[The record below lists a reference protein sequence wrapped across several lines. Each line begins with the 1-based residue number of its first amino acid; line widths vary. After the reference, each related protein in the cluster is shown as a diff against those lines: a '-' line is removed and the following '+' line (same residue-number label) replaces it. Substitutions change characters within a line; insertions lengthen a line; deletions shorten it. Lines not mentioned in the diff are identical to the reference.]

1 MSNPQALLALVNA
14 AKQAGAVAGKVM
26 ASTPQ
31 SLAAFTKSARI
42 APYVL
47 IEEPLRQ
54 QPYISDILHA
64 ATSIYAGYYLTA
76 VSLLGDVSGVSVLE
90 KLDRINPNRPMD
102 ALGRSGRRL
111 MSMTT
116 EDFKLGLPFKGR
128 PHVKGSW
135 GYSQESHRF
144 MPEPLL
150 AMEAKVTETTV
161 SSTATTTPLDNGGRS
176 TTTQTKTTVTAPDDP
191 VEPIHSPGL
200 SRDTLLAAKEA
211 SSLAVGKLLEVRMV
225 IDGQQLTVPTMVT
238 LFPNTSD
245 SESFAHILSLHE
257 QAHSVRERWH
267 DWRSGNISFWSD
279 FVMMRD
285 IIKKHRRVLVKDKS
299 GYYAAVSRQSR
310 NHRVASI
317 LDTPSL
323 AEASNILVF
332 TSTCARRVEAVIGG
346 KLSDFGVREAV
357 FEKTQAM
364 IMFVVDRDREMV
376 KIYHSGIEMANELS
390 VRELKVANKNTGPDV
405 AEILKAYQLGNA
417 PSF

>member
-102 ALGRSGRRL
+102 ALGRSGKRL

-161 SSTATTTPLDNGGRS
+161 EVTVGETTNADGS
-176 TTTQTKTTVTAPDDP
+176 TTTKTTTRQPEDV
-191 VEPIHSPGL
+191 INSPGL
-200 SRDTLLAAKEA
+200 NRDTLLAAKEA

-332 TSTCARRVEAVIGG
+332 TNTCARRAEAVIGG

>member
-102 ALGRSGRRL
+102 ALGRSGKRL

-161 SSTATTTPLDNGGRS
+161 EVTVGETTNADGS
-176 TTTQTKTTVTAPDDP
+176 TTTKTTTRQPEDV
-191 VEPIHSPGL
+191 INSPGL
-200 SRDTLLAAKEA
+200 NRDTLLAAKEA

-257 QAHSVRERWH
+257 QSHRVRERWH

-332 TSTCARRVEAVIGG
+332 TSTCARRAEAAIGG

>member
-102 ALGRSGRRL
+102 ALGRSGKRL

-161 SSTATTTPLDNGGRS
+161 EVTVGETTNADGS
-176 TTTQTKTTVTAPDDP
+176 TTTKTTTRQPEDV
-191 VEPIHSPGL
+191 INSPGL
-200 SRDTLLAAKEA
+200 NRDTLLAAKEA

-257 QAHSVRERWH
+257 QAHGVRERWH

-332 TSTCARRVEAVIGG
+332 TSTCARRAEAAIGG

>member
-102 ALGRSGRRL
+102 ALGRSGKRL

-161 SSTATTTPLDNGGRS
+161 EVTVGETTNADGS
-176 TTTQTKTTVTAPDDP
+176 TTTKTTTRQPEDV
-191 VEPIHSPGL
+191 INSPGL
-200 SRDTLLAAKEA
+200 NRDTLLAAKEA

-257 QAHSVRERWH
+257 QAQSVRERWH

-332 TSTCARRVEAVIGG
+332 TTTCARRAEAVIGG

>member
-102 ALGRSGRRL
+102 ALGRSGKRL

-161 SSTATTTPLDNGGRS
+161 EVTVGETTNADGS
-176 TTTQTKTTVTAPDDP
+176 TTTKTTTRQPEDV
-191 VEPIHSPGL
+191 INSPGL
-200 SRDTLLAAKEA
+200 NRDTLLAAKEA

-257 QAHSVRERWH
+257 QSHSVRERWH

-332 TSTCARRVEAVIGG
+332 TTTCARRAEAVIGG

>member
-161 SSTATTTPLDNGGRS
+161 EVTVGETTNADGS
-176 TTTQTKTTVTAPDDP
+176 TTTKTTTRQPEDV
-191 VEPIHSPGL
+191 INSPGL
-200 SRDTLLAAKEA
+200 NRDTLLAAKEA

-257 QAHSVRERWH
+257 QSHRVRERWH

-332 TSTCARRVEAVIGG
+332 TSTCARRAEAAIGG

>member
-102 ALGRSGRRL
+102 ALGRSGKRL

-161 SSTATTTPLDNGGRS
+161 EVTVGETTNADGS
-176 TTTQTKTTVTAPDDP
+176 TTTKTTTRQPEDV
-191 VEPIHSPGL
+191 INSPGL
-200 SRDTLLAAKEA
+200 NRDTLLAAKEA

-257 QAHSVRERWH
+257 QAHGVRERWH

-332 TSTCARRVEAVIGG
+332 TTTCARRAEAVIGG

>member
-102 ALGRSGRRL
+102 ALGRSGKRL

-161 SSTATTTPLDNGGRS
+161 EVTVGETTNADGS
-176 TTTQTKTTVTAPDDP
+176 TTTKTTTRQPEDV
-191 VEPIHSPGL
+191 INSPGL
-200 SRDTLLAAKEA
+200 NRDTLLAAKEA

-332 TSTCARRVEAVIGG
+332 TTTCARRAEAVIGG

>member
-102 ALGRSGRRL
+102 ALGRSGKRL

-161 SSTATTTPLDNGGRS
+161 EVTVGETTNADGS
-176 TTTQTKTTVTAPDDP
+176 TTTKTTTRQPEDV
-191 VEPIHSPGL
+191 INSPGL
-200 SRDTLLAAKEA
+200 NRDTLLAAKEA

-257 QAHSVRERWH
+257 QSHRVRERWH

-332 TSTCARRVEAVIGG
+332 TTTCARRAEAVIGG

>member
-1 MSNPQALLALVNA
+1 MSNPQALLAVVNA
-14 AKQAGAVAGKVM
+14 AKQASAVAGKVM
-26 ASTPQ
+26 ASTPK
-31 SLAAFTKSARI
+31 SLASFTKSARI

-47 IEEPLRQ
+47 IEESLRQ

-76 VSLLGDVSGVSVLE
+76 VSLLGDVNGVSVLE

-102 ALGRSGRRL
+102 ALGRGGRKL

-128 PHVKGSW
+128 PHVKGQW

-144 MPEPLL
+144 VPDAFL
-150 AMEAKVTETTV
+150 AMEAAKVTETTV
-161 SSTATTTPLDNGGRS
+161 EVTVGETTNSDGS
-176 TTTQTKTTVTAPDDP
+176 TTTKTTTRQPEDV
-191 VEPIHSPGL
+191 INSQGMN
-200 SRDTLLAAKEA
+200 RDTVLAAKEA
-211 SSLAVGKLLEVRMV
+211 SNLAVGKLLEVRMV
-225 IDGQQLTVPTMVT
+225 INGQQLTVPTMVT

-245 SESFAHILSLHE
+245 SESFAHILSLHT
-257 QAHSVRERWH
+257 QSQTVRERWH
-267 DWRSGNISFWSD
+267 DWRSGDIAFWSD

-317 LDTPSL
+317 LDAPSL

-332 TSTCARRVEAVIGG
+332 STTCARRAEADIGG

-390 VRELKVANKNTGPDV
+390 VRELKVANKNSGPDV

>member
-161 SSTATTTPLDNGGRS
+161 EVTVGETTNADGS
-176 TTTQTKTTVTAPDDP
+176 TTTKTTTRQPEDV
-191 VEPIHSPGL
+191 INSPGL
-200 SRDTLLAAKEA
+200 NRDTLLAAKEA

-332 TSTCARRVEAVIGG
+332 TTTCARRVEAVIGG

>member
-102 ALGRSGRRL
+102 ALGRSGKRL

-161 SSTATTTPLDNGGRS
+161 EVTVGETTNADGS
-176 TTTQTKTTVTAPDDP
+176 TTTKTTTRQPEDV
-191 VEPIHSPGL
+191 INSPGL
-200 SRDTLLAAKEA
+200 NRDTLLAAKEA

-267 DWRSGNISFWSD
+267 DWRAGNISFWSD

-332 TSTCARRVEAVIGG
+332 TTTCARRAEAAIGG
-346 KLSDFGVREAV
+346 NLSNFGVREAV

>member
-1 MSNPQALLALVNA
+1 MSNPQQLLTVANQVKNA
-14 AKQAGAVAGKVM
+14 AGAMRG
-26 ASTPQ
+26 Q
-31 SLAAFTKSARI
+31 SLASFTKSARI

-47 IEEPLRQ
+47 IEESLRQ

-76 VSLLGDVSGVSVLE
+76 VSLLGDVNGVSVLE
-90 KLDRINPNRPMD
+90 KLDRVNPNRPMD
-102 ALGRSGRRL
+102 ALGRAGKKL
-111 MSMTT
+111 MMTT

-144 MPEPLL
+144 MPDAFL
-150 AMEAKVTETTV
+150 ALEAAKVTETTV
-161 SSTATTTPLDNGGRS
+161 EVTVGETTNADGS
-176 TTTQTKTTVTAPDDP
+176 TTTKTTTRQPEDV
-191 VEPIHSPGL
+191 INSPGL
-200 SRDTLLAAKEA
+200 NRDTVLAAKEA
-211 SSLAVGKLLEVRMV
+211 SNLAVGKLLEVRMV
-225 IDGQQLTVPTMVT
+225 INGQQLTVPTMVT

-257 QAHSVRERWH
+257 QTQSVRERWH

-285 IIKKHRRVLVKDKS
+285 IIKKHRRVLMKDKS
-299 GYYAAVSRQSR
+299 GYYAAVTRQSR
-310 NHRVASI
+310 NHKVASA
-317 LDTPSL
+317 LDAPSL

-332 TSTCARRVEAVIGG
+332 STTCARRAEADIGG

-390 VRELKVANKNTGPDV
+390 VRELKVANKNSGPDV